1 MRSVVIFYQVADDGY
16 GVSYIIAGEDVI
28 FYHVTCKVSSQLTVS
43 ISIVCAWSVL
53 TERYFS
59 SWHERETAERFWGV
73 KPKRYRFH
81 TLTLY
86 HWATDTFFAEG
97 GHYTLL
103 ASYVTWLVLRP
114 VESVICLNRIREMV
128 NSESVIRYVLSRL
141 RKEFWLPYSIL
152 VIAEFPLGSFMARL
166 ILVRVGRKCSK
177 VSFSLEVPLEV
188 RTKLFYC
195 T

>member
-1 MRSVVIFYQVADDGY
+1 MTSVVIFYQVADDGY

-43 ISIVCAWSVL
+43 ISIVCAWSVR

-59 SWHERETAERFWGV
+59 SWHERETAERFWGYERETAERFWGV

-81 TLTLY
+81 TLMLY
-86 HWATDTFFAEG
+86 HWATDTFYAEG

-128 NSESVIRYVLSRL
+128 NSESVIRYVLLRL
-141 RKEFWLPYSIL
+141 RKKFWLPYSIL
-152 VIAEFPLGSFMARL
+152 VIAEFPLGSFM
-166 ILVRVGRKCSK
+166 
-177 VSFSLEVPLEV
+177 
-188 RTKLFYC
+188 
-195 T
+195 

>member
-1 MRSVVIFYQVADDGY
+1 MTSVVIFYQVADDGY

-86 HWATDTFFAEG
+86 HWATDTFYAEG

-114 VESVICLNRIREMV
+114 VESVICLNSGTIDI
-128 NSESVIRYVLSRL
+128 S
-141 RKEFWLPYSIL
+141 
-152 VIAEFPLGSFMARL
+152 
-166 ILVRVGRKCSK
+166 
-177 VSFSLEVPLEV
+177 
-188 RTKLFYC
+188 
-195 T
+195 